1 MTLSDD
7 ARLYFTN
14 SKLGAENQGRIKDG
28 NGKNNLSASLSRKMA
43 NLPEISRFGA
53 FGKEG
58 PEKERE
64 PR

>member
-1 MTLSDD
+1 
-7 ARLYFTN
+7 
-14 SKLGAENQGRIKDG
+14 LGAENQGRIKDG
-28 NGKNNLSASLSRKMA
+28 NGKNNLSASLSRKTA

-53 FGKEG
+53 LGKEG